1 MGRLSAMILYIFSFF
16 MCSADQR
23 SIIMNTIKKLGKL
36 IAESKAKV
44 IMLTITVIFCAAT
57 IYAAAANSVT
67 VTLDID
73 GQLTKVTTMREDA
86 NEILA
91 QAGVVLTEDDILDL
105 DGFTGG
111 DNSVIKIYKA
121 YNISVSVDGG
131 EPTSCVGNGSVGFA
145 LIENGFKVNDGDD
158 VNFDTSDRLYEGMEI
173 TIKRAFPVHIVADG
187 ETVTVHLASGTVSDA
202 LDKAVITID
211 DDDIISKP
219 LDTQLEKDLAIRI
232 TRVSYVERTQT
243 VEIPFKT
250 VKKESASMYTDQ
262 YKIEKAGVKGQQ
274 TITYSEKFVDGVMTE
289 STAINTVIDK
299 EAVDEI
305 RTVGTKKRK
314 AAVSGVTLANGK
326 RTISTLTPP
335 ASLQLDAN
343 YVPVS
348 YKKKI
353 VGTASAYSGGGRT
366 ATGKGV
372 RPGYIAVNPK
382 QIPYGTKMWIVSND
396 KKYVYGY
403 ASAEDTGGFTKWTG
417 SRATLCDLYFSDSS
431 AMYAF
436 GRRTVTI
443 YIL

>member
-1 MGRLSAMILYIFSFF
+1 MARI
-16 MCSADQR
+16 
-23 SIIMNTIKKLGKL
+23 
-36 IAESKAKV
+36 
-44 IMLTITVIFCAAT
+44 
-57 IYAAAANSVT
+57 
-67 VTLDID
+67 
-73 GQLTKVTTMREDA
+73 
-86 NEILA
+86 
-91 QAGVVLTEDDILDL
+91 AGVDLPREKRVEIGLTYVYGIGRTSSNKILEKTGIDPDTIVKDLTDDDVA
-105 DGFTGG
+105 
-111 DNSVIKIYKA
+111 VIKSI
-121 YNISVSVDGG
+121 GG
-131 EPTSCVGNGSVGFA
+131 VENAVG
-145 LIENGFKVNDGDD
+145 
-158 VNFDTSDRLYEGMEI
+158 
-173 TIKRAFPVHIVADG
+173 
-187 ETVTVHLASGTVSDA
+187 
-202 LDKAVITID
+202 
-211 DDDIISKP
+211 
-219 LDTQLEKDLAIRI
+219 
-232 TRVSYVERTQT
+232 
-243 VEIPFKT
+243 
-250 VKKESASMYTDQ
+250 
-262 YKIEKAGVKGQQ
+262 
-274 TITYSEKFVDGVMTE
+274 EKFVDGVMTE

-372 RPGYIAVNPK
+372 RPGYIAVNPR

-417 SRATLCDLYFSDSS
+417 SHATLCDLYFSDSS